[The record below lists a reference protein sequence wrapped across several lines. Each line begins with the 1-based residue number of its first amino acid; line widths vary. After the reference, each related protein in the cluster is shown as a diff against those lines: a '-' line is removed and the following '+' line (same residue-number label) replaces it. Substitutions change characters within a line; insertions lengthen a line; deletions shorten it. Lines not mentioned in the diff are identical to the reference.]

1 MNEKRL
7 CLYLRLAALALLLPM
22 ITLPGTAVSITLDEL
37 TSLIDSARAVEAEVF
52 APKTFQK
59 AIDKYDDAKMQIDRG
74 KKESEIAKYVVQS
87 EEFAESALKATEVAK
102 LTLADYLGPRTRAR
116 EARAHE
122 LVPELYGQ
130 AEAQFVKAT
139 EKVESGNVKDG
150 LKEAE
155 KAVAMFDSAEL
166 EAIRADALGAAV
178 RLIAKA
184 ELDDAVK
191 FAPVTLDKAR
201 SALAKADSV
210 LVFDRYDRTNARM
223 HADRAEYEA
232 RHASNIAQTVRS
244 LNRNDQAWEKLML
257 VYEIEMD
264 QIGQVIGYERLPF
277 DNGPGA
283 AADSAVAGIERIKA
297 ENRALLAM
305 KKEVSET
312 LTTTID
318 RLGGAGGGEDAAAL
332 AVELDGRVAAL
343 LDQNKELALTV
354 AAEKERLSQLA
365 AEHQQVAAELEVR
378 QQREAKVK
386 KAKAIINPSEGDV
399 LFNAAG
405 DIVLRLHG
413 LSFAVG
419 KSDISDDQVPLLEK
433 VEEVISM
440 FPDAKLRIE
449 GHTDATGNAVNNRQ
463 LSEKRAYAVM
473 QYIRQSMSL
482 SSEKMTA
489 VGYGSE
495 KPVAS
500 NETADGRAKNRR
512 IDIVIMQ

>member
-1 MNEKRL
+1 MIEKRL
-7 CLYLRLAALALLLPM
+7 YMYVRLAALTLLLSVFAVPS
-22 ITLPGTAVSITLDEL
+22 TADSITLDEL
-37 TSLIDSARAVEAEVF
+37 TSLIDSARTVEADVF

-59 AIDKYDDAKMQIDRG
+59 AIDKYDDAKMQADRG
-74 KKESEIAKYVVQS
+74 KKESEIANYVEQA

-102 LTLADYLGPRTRAR
+102 LTLADYLGPRERAR
-116 EARAHE
+116 EANAHD
-122 LVPELYGQ
+122 LAATLYGE
-130 AEAQFVKAT
+130 AEGQFVRAT
-139 EKVESGNVKDG
+139 EKVEAGNVKDG

-166 EAIRADALGAAV
+166 EAIRVDALGAAV

-191 FAPVTLDKAR
+191 YAPVTLDKAR
-201 SALAKADSV
+201 SAFAKADSV
-210 LVFDRYDRTNARM
+210 LVFDRYDRASAKV

-232 RHASNIAQTVRS
+232 QHASNIAQTVRS

-283 AADSAVAGIERIKA
+283 AADSAIAGIGRMKG
-297 ENRALLAM
+297 ENQTLLAM

-318 RLGGAGGGEDAAAL
+318 RLGGAGGGDDAAAL
-332 AVELDGRVAAL
+332 AVELDGRVAEL
-343 LDQNKELALTV
+343 LDQNKELAQKV
-354 AAEKERLSQLA
+354 AAEKERLSQLT
-365 AEHQQVAAELEVR
+365 AEHHQVSAELEVR

-413 LSFAVG
+413 LSFGVG
-419 KSDISDDQVPLLEK
+419 KSDISDDQVPLLQK
-433 VEEVISM
+433 VEEVVSM
-440 FPDAKLRIE
+440 FPDSKLRIE
-449 GHTDATGNAVNNRQ
+449 GHTDATGNQTSNRQ

-482 SSEKMTA
+482 SSEYMTA